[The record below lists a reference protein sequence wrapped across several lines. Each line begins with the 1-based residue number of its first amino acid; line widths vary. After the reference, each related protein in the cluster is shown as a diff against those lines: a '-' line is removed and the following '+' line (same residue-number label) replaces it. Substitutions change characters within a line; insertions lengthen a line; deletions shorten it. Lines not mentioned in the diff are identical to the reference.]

1 MINKC
6 QYLIELEIV
15 ILFYKICQNLNKA
28 PERNLGTLL
37 DVISVIR
44 LTLDEKEKA
53 KWAAIIIKNE
63 KIEME
68 KA

>member
-15 ILFYKICQNLNKA
+15 ILIYKICPNLNKYPA
-28 PERNLGTLL
+28 RNLGTLL

-44 LTLDEKEKA
+44 LTLDEKEKQN
-53 KWAAIIIKNE
+53 KLQ
-63 KIEME
+63 
-68 KA
+68 